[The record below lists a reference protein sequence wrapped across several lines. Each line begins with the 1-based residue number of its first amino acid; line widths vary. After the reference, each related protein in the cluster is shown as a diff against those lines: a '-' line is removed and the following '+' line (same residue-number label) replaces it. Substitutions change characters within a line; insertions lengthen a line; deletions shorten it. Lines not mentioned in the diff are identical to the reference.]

1 MIDSDGK
8 NVGVKPLREALSM
21 AQQRGLDLVEIA
33 PNATP
38 PVCRMLEYGKFRY
51 EQTKRERESRKH
63 TATSKVKQVKFHVN
77 ISEHDYQMKLRQ
89 IEGFLEKHMKT
100 KVSLMFRGREMAH
113 QELGDQLMKRLAK
126 DLDGHGQVE
135 TAAKLIGRII
145 HMVIS
150 PISGKHA
157 KTHHAPAAAPGEAG
171 RAEAARAM
179 AVEVKFT
186 PSPTPLPPPVQ
197 VRPSGDR
204 PAPGSGPG
212 LNTLEAAFNKAQS
225 QK

>member
-1 MIDSDGK
+1 
-8 NVGVKPLREALSM
+8 
-21 AQQRGLDLVEIA
+21 
-33 PNATP
+33 
-38 PVCRMLEYGKFRY
+38 
-51 EQTKRERESRKH
+51 
-63 TATSKVKQVKFHVN
+63 
-77 ISEHDYQMKLRQ
+77 MKLRQ
-89 IEGFLEKHMKT
+89 IESFLEKHMKT

-126 DLDGHGQVE
+126 DLDGRGQVE

-150 PISGKHA
+150 PISGKHVKA
-157 KTHHAPAAAPGEAG
+157 HSGPVAPQAETA

-197 VRPSGDR
+197 VRPSSDR
-204 PAPGSGPG
+204 SGSGSGAG